1 MNRLLHL
8 HQFGLWLNTLPI
20 KQSINAFTRSN
31 LYALPLIQWI
41 HILGVAVICGS
52 IMLISLRMIGL
63 LSFSPSLADMA
74 RRLLPWTWLAIVVN
88 VITGAIMVI
97 DRPTRA
103 TDSLTFPYSMLFL
116 IIATVLSILFAITL
130 RRDPLF
136 WESSGTRRTW
146 ARILGTVSALLWVG
160 VIVGDRLIVYA
171 KGPI

>member
-20 KQSINAFTRSN
+20 KQPINAFTRNN

-41 HILGVAVICGS
+41 HIVGVAVICGS
-52 IMLISLRMIGL
+52 IIMISLRMTGL
-63 LSFSPSLADMA
+63 LRFSPPLAEMA
-74 RRLLPWTWLAIVVN
+74 KRLLPWAWLAIVVN

-116 IIATVLSILFAITL
+116 IIATILTIYFAITL
-130 RRDPLF
+130 RRDPLY
-136 WESSGTRRTW
+136 WENSTARRTW
-146 ARILGTVSALLWVG
+146 ARVLGVVSALLWVG